1 MPLLRCNRLT
11 HHRVDLLH
19 LSDLVGPYRLAY
31 VTRADMSTA
40 SPILVV
46 GGLGIIAGGLLSAAT
61 ASAPT
66 RHIAWA
72 VAYLVLV
79 VGVAQICLGA
89 GQALLAERT
98 PRWSVTIAELIFVNL
113 GNAGV
118 LIGTVLETPWL
129 VDAGG
134 VALIVALVYF
144 VVGARGHTELRWL
157 RYLYWFVIVVLLIS
171 IPVGLVLARML
182 R

>member
-1 MPLLRCNRLT
+1 M
-11 HHRVDLLH
+11 
-19 LSDLVGPYRLAY
+19 
-31 VTRADMSTA
+31 TRAGISTA

-79 VGVAQICLGA
+79 VGVAQLCLGV
-89 GQALLAERT
+89 GQAVLGERA
-98 PRWSVTIAELIFVNL
+98 PRWSVTLAELVFFNL

-129 VDAGG
+129 VDVGG
-134 VALIVALVYF
+134 VALVVALVYF
-144 VVGARGHTELRWL
+144 MVGARGNGAPKWL

-171 IPVGLVLARML
+171 IPVGLVLARVL
-182 R
+182 G